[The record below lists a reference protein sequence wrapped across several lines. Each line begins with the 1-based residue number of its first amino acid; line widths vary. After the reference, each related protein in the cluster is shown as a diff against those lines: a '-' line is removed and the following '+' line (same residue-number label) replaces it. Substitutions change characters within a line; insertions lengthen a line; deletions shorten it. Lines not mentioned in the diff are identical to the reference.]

1 MSAAPAVA
9 IVQLDAETLAAL
21 ADGDLARAGATS
33 PVPLTEWLASE
44 ECRSTWR
51 IRAAQVVDTPDD
63 AAWVTG
69 VLWDDERGRAV
80 GKAGFHA
87 APDAD
92 GMVEVG
98 YAVDPADRRRGYARA
113 ALEAMIARARA
124 HPAVRTLRATVSPDN
139 AASLG
144 LIGQYPFAENG
155 EQWDEEDG
163 LEIIYELEVGSEA
176 LSVARRRSTP
186 RRWPRRR

>member
-1 MSAAPAVA
+1 VTPTPHVR
-9 IVQLDAETLAAL
+9 IVQLDTATLAAL
-21 ADGDLARAGATS
+21 ADGDLARARATS
-33 PVPLTEWLASE
+33 PVALTGWLAGPD
-44 ECRSTWR
+44 CVSTWR
-51 IRAAQVVDTPDD
+51 FRALQAVETPEDLP
-63 AAWVTG
+63 WVTG
-69 VLWDDERGRAV
+69 VLWDEDEQRPV

-87 APDAD
+87 APDPD

-113 ALEAMIARARA
+113 ALEVMIARARA

-144 LIGQYPFAENG
+144 LIGQYPFVENG

-163 LEIIYELEVGSEA
+163 LEIIFELEVGPER
-176 LSVARRRSTP
+176 LSVAR
-186 RRWPRRR
+186 